1 MSWESDER
9 DAALE
14 KLEKIQQVCSWVKLR
29 RLPAHRQAIKDI
41 LAIVGEGSQE

>member
-14 KLEKIQQVCSWVKLR
+14 KLERIRELCDWVTLR
-29 RLPAHRQAIKDI
+29 RLPAHKRVVAQIKDI
-41 LAIVGEGSQE
+41 IDGPDR

>member
-14 KLEKIQQVCSWVKLR
+14 KLEKIRQICGWVRLR
-29 RLPAHRQAIKDI
+29 RLPAHRKAVQEI
-41 LAIVGEGSQE
+41 LTIIDGSDG